1 MTVFAVPAIKSLC
14 EDTVQ
19 LPHASGKITIRS
31 FYKEVEMVGH
41 ETISMADPVETLHNL
56 SENRE
61 EKDMVFFV
69 LEYVGTSVA
78 ASGYVVDGTRKFY
91 A

>member
-1 MTVFAVPAIKSLC
+1 
-14 EDTVQ
+14 
-19 LPHASGKITIRS
+19 
-31 FYKEVEMVGH
+31 MVGH
-41 ETISMADPVETLHNL
+41 ETIGMADPVETLHNL

-61 EKDMVFFV
+61 EESTVVVVF
-69 LEYVGTSVA
+69 EDVGASVA